1 MGLNTME
8 FNYCPSCS
16 NQLIYKEIEGKQR
29 KHCPQCCFIHWGECS
44 IGVGGVLLKDGKG
57 LFVQRANNPG
67 KGRWT
72 IPGGYVELDEKIQDA
87 IVREVR
93 EETGLITETV
103 SVLAVR
109 DRPQDL
115 PEVKHDIYIVFL
127 LRYLSG
133 ELKPDQTEVSQ
144 AAYYTPAECKD
155 FNIAPLSLHVV
166 TKAIEQ
172 VTKGFL
178 APGLIRED
186 GIQLVGTLSELYSMN

>member
-1 MGLNTME
+1 MGSNNMD
-8 FNYCPSCS
+8 FNFCPGCS
-16 NQLIYKEIEGKQR
+16 NRLIYKEIEGKQR
-29 KHCPQCCFIHWGECS
+29 KHCLDCGFIHWGECS
-44 IGVGGVLLKDGKG
+44 IGVGGVLLKEGKG

-67 KGRWT
+67 RGRWI
-72 IPGGYVELDEKIQDA
+72 IPGGYVELDEKIEDA
-87 IVREVR
+87 IVREVL

-115 PEVKHDIYIVFL
+115 PGVKHDIYIVFL

-144 AAYYTPAECKD
+144 AAYYTPEECKD

-166 TKAIEQ
+166 RKAIEQ
-172 VTKGFL
+172 ANNGSLT
-178 APGLIRED
+178 PGLIRED
-186 GIQLVGTLSELYSMN
+186 GIQMVGTLSELYSIT